1 MDCSF
6 MDGSFIGCSCESWP
20 LVYRLNLGFSS
31 NVFYFLGLWF
41 VHFVL
46 D

>member
-20 LVYRLNLGFSS
+20 LVYRLNSGFSS

-41 VHFVL
+41 IHLVL